1 MKINDTIILND
12 KEYKLV
18 TTKRISDISIE
29 AMLYDGENRWS
40 DAVLIKDKNSITLKE
55 ESDLLGDDYEDE

>member
-40 DAVLIKDKNSITLKE
+40 DAVLSRTRTA
-55 ESDLLGDDYEDE
+55 SR